1 MSGPVHIGTRYL
13 HEWTIG
19 DLGFAHRL
27 GRWKRNPNRD
37 GISPGK
43 PWDGGHPVRRS
54 GSITH
59 WASAREHHS
68 VLHLGW
74 QTTKDHLPPGT
85 YHRATLALSLPPPG
99 LSSSL
104 PSSCP
109 VRLRWYPYPTADPG
123 HTLMPTS
130 RLFSLFIKPTPS
142 LRLRG
147 GTNPSCPSTVS
158 PNPVSATIQ
167 NIINACSCSKVG
179 SSASSL
185 STTAAALLA
194 LYLVAFLDALSEIAS
209 PPSPTFTISSHIT

>member
-1 MSGPVHIGTRYL
+1 M
-13 HEWTIG
+13 WTIR

-37 GISPGK
+37 GISLGSPGTAGTLSAA
-43 PWDGGHPVRRS
+43 PAQSPTGPLR
-54 GSITH
+54 GSIIPCSTLDG
-59 WASAREHHS
+59 R
-68 VLHLGW
+68 LPR
-74 QTTKDHLPPGT
+74 TTCPRYVPPS
-85 YHRATLALSLPPPG
+85 LSLSVPPV
-99 LSSSL
+99 SL
-104 PSSCP
+104 RLCPSCP

-130 RLFSLFIKPTPS
+130 KLFSLFIKPTPS

>member
-1 MSGPVHIGTRYL
+1 M
-13 HEWTIG
+13 WTIR
-19 DLGFAHRL
+19 DLGFAHRLL

-37 GISPGK
+37 GHLSGK

-74 QTTKDHLPPGT
+74 QTTQYLPRTTCPR
-85 YHRATLALSLPPPG
+85 YVPPSLALSL
-99 LSSSL
+99 LSL
-104 PSSCP
+104 CPSCP

-130 RLFSLFIKPTPS
+130 KLFSLFIKPTPS

-179 SSASSL
+179 SSASSP
-185 STTAAALLA
+185 STTSAALLA
-194 LYLVAFLDALSEIAS
+194 LCFVVFLDALSEIAQ
-209 PPSPTFTISSHIT
+209 PSSITYFTPLSSHIT